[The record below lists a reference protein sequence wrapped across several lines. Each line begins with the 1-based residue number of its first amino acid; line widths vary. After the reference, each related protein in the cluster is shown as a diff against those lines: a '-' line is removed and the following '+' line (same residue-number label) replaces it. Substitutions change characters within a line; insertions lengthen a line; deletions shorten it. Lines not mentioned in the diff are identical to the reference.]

1 MKERPTTGL
10 RSRVPDS
17 PLSRRD
23 WTMAMQSLEDLF
35 VDKLKDMYDGERRIT
50 KALPKMAKTAQSEEL
65 RTAFEEHL
73 EQTEGQI
80 ERLDRIF
87 KSLGASPGR
96 KMCHGLMGIL
106 EEGKELMEK
115 DVPESVMDA
124 ALIASAQDVEHYE
137 IASYGCLKTWADLLG
152 KREEAR
158 LLDETLREEE
168 ETDKKLTQL
177 AKQINRD
184 ALAGESEDEEETE
197 MVGSGRSTGRSGSRR
212 KSSR

>member
-1 MKERPTTGL
+1 
-10 RSRVPDS
+10 
-17 PLSRRD
+17 
-23 WTMAMQSLEDLF
+23 
-35 VDKLKDMYDGERRIT
+35 
-50 KALPKMAKTAQSEEL
+50 
-65 RTAFEEHL
+65 
-73 EQTEGQI
+73 
-80 ERLDRIF
+80 
-87 KSLGASPGR
+87 
-96 KMCHGLMGIL
+96 
-106 EEGKELMEK
+106 MEK